1 MNYRLTDYDGKV
13 AIIGAI
19 EWETINGNTIA
30 KCGFSWNN
38 KEEANERVNS
48 NHCIIMTGRSEK
60 EGEVQILQSAW
71 VTIGKDYYKEQFG
84 LPQEIENLDVQYN
97 CFTDFLRNKC

>member
-1 MNYRLTDYDGKV
+1 
-13 AIIGAI
+13 
-19 EWETINGNTIA
+19 
-30 KCGFSWNN
+30 
-38 KEEANERVNS
+38 
-48 NHCIIMTGRSEK
+48 MTGRSEK